1 MYLENDLDGDECP
14 ICYEPW
20 EESGEHSLVSLKCGH
35 LFGESCLKKW
45 LNDQHAQQKQR
56 LCPVCRTRVEIK
68 HIRNL
73 YARRVIQINADPE
86 VKRLKQELENSKER
100 ATRYEILYKREKEKE
115 KLLRSMQQHTSNPT
129 MHRGPSTSN
138 ANLPPLIAPTPL
150 LRQQQP
156 PQQPNQIPIRTLSQ
170 VVPHLNVPTTSRGH
184 TGNAPPPYAIYPSPM
199 VTTRIQNM
207 NRSNHIISM
216 LFDDFAHDYS
226 AIPISSANVM
236 VDQRTINH

>member
-1 MYLENDLDGDECP
+1 MYHENDIDGDECP

-73 YARRVIQINADPE
+73 YARRIIQVNADPE
-86 VKRLKQELENSKER
+86 VKRLKLELDMSKER
-100 ATRYEILYKREKEKE
+100 AKKYETLYKREKEKC
-115 KLLRSMQQHTSNPT
+115 LRSFQAPTPT

-138 ANLPPLIAPTPL
+138 ANLPPLIAPSPL

-156 PQQPNQIPIRTLSQ
+156 PPQQPSPIPIRTLSQ

-184 TGNAPPPYAIYPSPM
+184 TGNAPPYAIYPSPM
-199 VTTRIQNM
+199 VATRIQNM
-207 NRSNHIISM
+207 NRSNHIIQM